1 MNFGFA
7 IPALSVLALAAPA
20 VAEESPVPAPIA
32 SEHRLTPDEVEQV
45 LAEVAAKR
53 ASAEKGTAAPAVETD
68 AEALE
73 PLHPIYGDVGFSI
86 GTGGYRSAFG
96 SALYPI
102 GQDGFAAISLN
113 FDNWDLDHSWD
124 RVQVERPPN
133 R

>member
-20 VAEESPVPAPIA
+20 AAEESTVPAPIA

-45 LAEVAAKR
+45 LAEVAARR
-53 ASAEKGTAAPAVETD
+53 AAAEQGTAAPAVETD
-68 AEALE
+68 AKELE
-73 PLHPIYGDVGFSI
+73 PLHPIYGEVGISI
-86 GTGGYRSAFG
+86 GTGGYRSAYG

-113 FDNWDLDHSWD
+113 FDSWDLDQHWD
-124 RVQVERPPN
+124 EVQVDRPPN